1 MNARPSINLN
11 VNVTDVMNRFFE
23 ALGYE
28 RKKPPQLTRIV
39 IVRVPEE
46 PMLAFARVQQRPTVM
61 RRSRY

>member
-1 MNARPSINLN
+1 MNARPGFNL
-11 VNVTDVMNRFFE
+11 TDVMNRFFE
-23 ALGYE
+23 VLGYE

-46 PMLAFARVQQRPTVM
+46 PMLAYARVQQRPTVT